1 MERKQVPVEKTWKIE
16 DLYADDA
23 AFEADYAKLAAKTEE
38 LALLKGTLSGGSGK
52 LLAVLESYYSAMLIL
67 EHIYSYAMMSKDTD
81 SRSPKFQALH
91 ERAQNAYVR
100 FGEASSYITPELL
113 AMPVGTAAAWVEQN
127 DGLKIYARMISEA
140 ERMRPHTLDEQGERL
155 LAMAGDVLAAPDA
168 IFSMIDDA
176 DIRFDPIQDENGKEA
191 AVTHGSY
198 SVFLE
203 SRDRRVRK
211 DAFTSMLS
219 AFEKQK
225 NTIGTTYAS
234 SVKADVFIARA
245 RNFAGSLDAAL
256 KPNEVPQSVYDNLLA
271 TIESNAPVMQRYIDL
286 RKRALGIDEVHFYDL
301 YVAIASDWDLRLPYE
316 EAAETVRKALA
327 PMGGDYMRELDRA
340 FESRWIDVCE
350 TEGKRS
356 GAYSN
361 GVFGVHPYVLL
372 NYQES
377 LDNIFTIA
385 HEMGHAMH
393 SFYSAK
399 TQPYPT
405 ADYVI
410 FVAEVASTVNE
421 LILLDYLTKNAP
433 DDGARAALLNHKLE
447 SIRGTVYRQTLFA
460 AFEKASHAMAEAGE
474 PLTNDAL
481 CAVYRDLYGRFYPGL
496 VIDDLLPYE
505 WMRIPH
511 FYRAFYVYQYATG
524 YSAAV
529 ALSRGI
535 LQGKPGALEN
545 YLKFLSGGGS
555 MSPLDL
561 LRGAGVDMSSPAPVE
576 ACMKEFEETLTLLEG
591 LL

>member
-316 EAAETVRKALA
+316 KAAETVRKALA

-433 DDGARAALLNHKLE
+433 DDDARAALLNHKLE